1 MTTMSKMTM
10 TTEMTMEMAMA
21 MRWRCRKQKK
31 KVSSLKILM
40 TFSLF
45 AQGNESQQHN
55 YVYAP
60 LLHTFLVHFLFIWFE
75 MQMHNNSYDFYA
87 KLFSTYRKIMNSHW
101 KRITF

>member
-10 TTEMTMEMAMA
+10 TTEMAMEWLW
-21 MRWRCRKQKK
+21 RWRCRKQKK

-45 AQGNESQQHN
+45 AQGNESQHRN

-60 LLHTFLVHFLFIWFE
+60 SPYTTFLVHFLLLI
-75 MQMHNNSYDFYA
+75 QDANA
-87 KLFSTYRKIMNSHW
+87 
-101 KRITF
+101 